1 MSDVNKPLDYC
12 VAQRLLPLINLQ
24 GSENK
29 QRLESLKEQLKNNK
43 CEISTR
49 ILEDIIS
56 IGSEKGIYED
66 NFNYFLTLSNV

>member
-29 QRLESLKEQLKNNK
+29 QKLVLLKEKLENK
-43 CEISTR
+43 IIEFQKMTTGFISK
-49 ILEDIIS
+49 LD
-56 IGSEKGIYED
+56 D
-66 NFNYFLTLSNV
+66 NLSS